1 MGDFERTV
9 REFKRTLTGGRQK
22 TAPLDIMGKVTRV
35 EDGVAWVRFAGSEV
49 GDTPVRMNIDC
60 KEGDDVQVRSSG
72 GKAWIVGNQSAPL
85 IPVWAA
91 IPVIA
96 VLSYICCAVTTKII
110 SLLPGSK
117 WIVGKC

>member
-49 GDTPVRMNIDC
+49 GDTPVRMNIAVIWRQGMDS
-60 KEGDDVQVRSSG
+60 R
-72 GKAWIVGNQSAPL
+72 QSER
-85 IPVWAA
+85 AA
-91 IPVIA
+91 H
-96 VLSYICCAVTTKII
+96 
-110 SLLPGSK
+110 
-117 WIVGKC
+117 